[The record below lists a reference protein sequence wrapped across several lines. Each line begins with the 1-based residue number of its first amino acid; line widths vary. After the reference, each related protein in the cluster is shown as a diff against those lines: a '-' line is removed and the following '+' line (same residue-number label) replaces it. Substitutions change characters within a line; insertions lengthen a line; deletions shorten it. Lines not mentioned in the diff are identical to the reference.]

1 MNRLWLLVLALM
13 FIGGFAFII
22 YTFGRDQSTAPIKE
36 ASSDVQASGDCVTC
50 GAGDDTNRAGRGR
63 ILGEVVEAPLSGP
76 FVAVAYREECSFCVV
91 PIAIAA
97 RTLSDV
103 QETCTDG
110 PNVSLIVIPAN
121 QTQVESAQSV
131 TRVLADSDPET
142 SIIVAEETLG
152 DWLATLATS
161 LAPAV
166 LAVDSSNMV
175 VGGWLGFDPGHGND
189 LSSAIEIAAGCSHT
203 SSATSTS
210 ISSALTA
217 VIAGDMV
224 PAWILDETGI
234 RAKLPATLV
243 FTDATCTLCQLM
255 EPKLVSEALPE
266 ISNALTT
273 IVVDSTASLEHIQ
286 GRTRT
291 LEELAESSPIGALI
305 DPQSFES
312 VSFIPAIDT
321 MDIAVPVY
329 TDDTRSLVS
338 ALVGG
343 VVPSSITIDAF
354 GRVRDR
360 IVFSSVDDEDLYL
373 QRVTMASAALAAES
387 SRREP

>member
-1 MNRLWLLVLALM
+1 MALVLALM

-22 YTFGRDQSTAPIKE
+22 YTFGRDQGSTPIKE
-36 ASSDVQASGDCVTC
+36 VSSEVQASGDCETC

-76 FVAVAYREECSFCVV
+76 FVAVAYREDCTYCVV

-103 QETCTDG
+103 QQTCTDG
-110 PNVSLIVIPAN
+110 LHVSLIVIPAN
-121 QTQVESAQSV
+121 QTQLESAQAL
-131 TRVLADSDPET
+131 TTVLADSDPET
-142 SIIVAEETLG
+142 SIVVAEETLG
-152 DWLATLATS
+152 EWLATLATS

-189 LSSAIEIAAGCSHT
+189 LSAAIEIAAGCSQT

-210 ISSALTA
+210 VPSALTA
-217 VIAGDMV
+217 VLAGDVV

-234 RAKLPATLV
+234 GANLPATLV

-266 ISNALTT
+266 ISDALTT

-286 GRTRT
+286 VRTRT
-291 LEELAESSPIGALI
+291 LEELAESSPIGSLI

-312 VSFIPAIDT
+312 ISFTPAINATD
-321 MDIAVPVY
+321 MAVTVY
-329 TDDTRSLVS
+329 TDDKRSLVS

-373 QRVTMASAALAAES
+373 QRITTASAALAAES
-387 SRREP
+387 PRREP